1 MEQHG
6 YPAIVLLLMFGIV
19 GLPVPDETLLTFA
32 GYLAYKHHLA
42 LVPAL
47 VAATAGSVCGITAS
61 YALGRA
67 FGMPLIHRF
76 GRYLHLDEERIHK
89 AHAWFERFGGWAL
102 TFGYYIPGVR
112 HFTAY
117 AAGVSQVEPHF
128 FALFAYSGAAIWSSS
143 FILLG
148 YLLGDRWEEVTH
160 QVRRHLF
167 IAAVALGVLVAAYL
181 LFRKVRAR
189 NS

>member
-1 MEQHG
+1 MERHG
-6 YPAIVLLLMFGIV
+6 YPAIALLLAFGIV

-47 VAATAGSVCGITAS
+47 AAAIAGSACGITVS
-61 YALGRA
+61 YGLGRV
-67 FGMPLIHRF
+67 FGLPLVHRI
-76 GRYLHLDEERIHK
+76 GRYVRLDEERINK

-112 HFTAY
+112 HFTAF
-117 AAGVSQVEPHF
+117 AAGVSRLEAHW
-128 FALFAYSGAAIWSSS
+128 FALFAYSGAAIWSAS

-148 YLLGDRWEEVTH
+148 YFLGERWEEAARA
-160 QVRRHLF
+160 VRRHLF
-167 IAAVALGVLVAAYL
+167 ITAAAVGIMGGAYL
-181 LFRKVRAR
+181 LWRKRR
-189 NS
+189 

>member
-1 MEQHG
+1 VEQHG

-42 LVPAL
+42 FVPAL
-47 VAATAGSVCGITAS
+47 AAAITGSVCGITAS
-61 YALGRA
+61 YALGRV
-67 FGMPLIHRF
+67 FGMPLVHRL
-76 GRYLHLDEERIHK
+76 GRYIHVDEESIHK

-117 AAGVSQVEPHF
+117 AAGISQLEPHF
-128 FALFAYSGAAIWSSS
+128 FALFAYTGAVIWSST

-148 YLLGDRWEEVTH
+148 YLLGERWEEATRL
-160 QVRRHLF
+160 VRRHVF
-167 IAAVALGVLVAAYL
+167 MAAVAAAVMAAAYL
-181 LFRKVRAR
+181 LFRKMRAR
-189 NS
+189 KS